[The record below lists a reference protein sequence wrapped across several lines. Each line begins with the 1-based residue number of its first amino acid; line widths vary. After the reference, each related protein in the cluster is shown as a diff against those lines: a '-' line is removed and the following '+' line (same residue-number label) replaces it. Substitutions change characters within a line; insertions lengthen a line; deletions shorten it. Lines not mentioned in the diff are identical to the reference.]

1 MISAVQ
7 GQKAAFLHKKP
18 GLLTTFLSLPKAYP
32 HPFGEKTGIS
42 PKHYILCLGNPGQT
56 GPSSGKTMPANTIR
70 CTRQFKRQAL
80 RHLFLPPAG
89 QPRQNGIGPVSSIRI
104 SSIRISSIR
113 ISSTRISSTRIS
125 STRISSTRIS
135 STRTCI
141 TYRKDVTGCRH
152 GEKTNQK
159 VVKSKHTDNLNKSGQ
174 QASKLLRSG

>member
-1 MISAVQ
+1 MMISAVQ

-89 QPRQNGIGPVSSIRI
+89 QPRQNGIGPI
-104 SSIRISSIR
+104 SSIRISSI
-113 ISSTRISSTRIS
+113 
-125 STRISSTRIS
+125 RIS

>member
-1 MISAVQ
+1 MMISAVQ

-89 QPRQNGIGPVSSIRI
+89 QPRQNGISPVSSI
-104 SSIRISSIR
+104 
-113 ISSTRISSTRIS
+113 
-125 STRISSTRIS
+125 RISSTRIS

-141 TYRKDVTGCRH
+141 TYRKDVTRCRS
-152 GEKTNQK
+152 GEKPNQK
-159 VVKSKHTDNLNKSGQ
+159 VVKSKHTDNLNKG
-174 QASKLLRSG
+174 

>member
-104 SSIRISSIR
+104 SSIRISS
-113 ISSTRISSTRIS
+113 
-125 STRISSTRIS
+125 TRIS

>member
-89 QPRQNGIGPVSSIRI
+89 QPRQNGIGPI
-104 SSIRISSIR
+104 SSI
-113 ISSTRISSTRIS
+113 RISSTRIS

>member
-1 MISAVQ
+1 MMISAVQ

-104 SSIRISSIR
+104 SS
-113 ISSTRISSTRIS
+113 
-125 STRISSTRIS
+125 TRIS

-159 VVKSKHTDNLNKSGQ
+159 VVKSKHIDNLNKSGQ

>member
-104 SSIRISSIR
+104 SS
-113 ISSTRISSTRIS
+113 
-125 STRISSTRIS
+125 TRIS

>member
-89 QPRQNGIGPVSSIRI
+89 QPRQNGIGPI
-104 SSIRISSIR
+104 SSI
-113 ISSTRISSTRIS
+113 
-125 STRISSTRIS
+125 RISSTRIS

>member
-89 QPRQNGIGPVSSIRI
+89 QPRQNGIGPI

-113 ISSTRISSTRIS
+113 ISSTRISSTR
-125 STRISSTRIS
+125 
-135 STRTCI
+135 TCI
-141 TYRKDVTGCRH
+141 TYRKDVMGCRH

>member
-1 MISAVQ
+1 MMISAVQ

-104 SSIRISSIR
+104 SS
-113 ISSTRISSTRIS
+113 
-125 STRISSTRIS
+125 TRIS

>member
-1 MISAVQ
+1 MMISAVQ

-89 QPRQNGIGPVSSIRI
+89 QPRQNGIGPI
-104 SSIRISSIR
+104 SSIRISSI
-113 ISSTRISSTRIS
+113 RIS

>member
-1 MISAVQ
+1 MMISAVQ

-89 QPRQNGIGPVSSIRI
+89 QPRQNGIGPI
-104 SSIRISSIR
+104 SSI
-113 ISSTRISSTRIS
+113 
-125 STRISSTRIS
+125 RISSTRIS

>member
-89 QPRQNGIGPVSSIRI
+89 QPRQNGIGPI
-104 SSIRISSIR
+104 SSIRISSI
-113 ISSTRISSTRIS
+113 
-125 STRISSTRIS
+125 RISSTRIS

>member
-89 QPRQNGIGPVSSIRI
+89 QPRQNGIGPI
-104 SSIRISSIR
+104 SSIRISSI
-113 ISSTRISSTRIS
+113 RIS

>member
-1 MISAVQ
+1 MMISAVQ

-32 HPFGEKTGIS
+32 HPFGEKIGIS

-104 SSIRISSIR
+104 SS
-113 ISSTRISSTRIS
+113 
-125 STRISSTRIS
+125 TRIS

>member
-1 MISAVQ
+1 MMISAVQ

-89 QPRQNGIGPVSSIRI
+89 QPRQNGIGPI
-104 SSIRISSIR
+104 SSIRISSI
-113 ISSTRISSTRIS
+113 
-125 STRISSTRIS
+125 RISSTRIS

>member
-1 MISAVQ
+1 MMISAVQ

-104 SSIRISSIR
+104 SS
-113 ISSTRISSTRIS
+113 
-125 STRISSTRIS
+125 TRISSTRIS